1 VSASF
6 VFRPQR
12 RLMAAVSAAA
22 ITLATFTAVAASSAV
37 RVVVTSTSD
46 RAARAAVERA
56 GGVVD
61 SDLPII
67 DGVVAHVPAD
77 RVAGL
82 SSFTTVVSDRALHV
96 RSAAF
101 DGEPSTAFPYE
112 VGATDVWESTA
123 GAGVG
128 VALVDTGVAPV
139 PDLLDR
145 VVAVADLTPEHRFT
159 DTFGHGTFM
168 AGLIAGNGTA
178 SDGHYTGVAPGA
190 HLVSIKVATADGSTT
205 LATVLEGLQ
214 LVERSRERFNIRVML
229 LALSSDSDLSPERDP
244 LTRAL
249 RKLWDHGVFVVVP
262 AGNNGPDAGS
272 VDLPGSD
279 PVLMTA
285 GAVDDRGTPFVGD
298 DEVPSWTGRGPTNFG
313 DAKPDAAAP
322 GSHLVSLRAPGSTID
337 RDNPSAR
344 IGELYFRGS
353 GTSMSAAVTTGVAA
367 LVLAARPDFSPDELK
382 QALVSSA
389 TPLDGA
395 DRFAVG
401 AGVVNATAAADEVT
415 DDGHGHRGHHGGN
428 GNVGGSNGWDSRIW
442 NARVWDGRVW
452 SGRVWNGRT
461 WDSRVW
467 DSRVWNAR
475 IWDSRVW
482 NSRVWDSRVW
492 NSVEGRLWDSRVWDS
507 ADGRLWDSRV
517 WESLSGRVWNSR
529 VWG

>member
-1 VSASF
+1 
-6 VFRPQR
+6 
-12 RLMAAVSAAA
+12 MAAVSAAV
-22 ITLATFTAVAASSAV
+22 ILLATFVAVSASSLV
-37 RVVVTSTSD
+37 RVVVTSTTD

-61 SDLPII
+61 SDLPIV
-67 DGVVAHVPAD
+67 DGVVARVPSD
-77 RVAGL
+77 RVAEL
-82 SSFTTVVSDRALHV
+82 STFTTVVSNRALHV

-101 DGEPSTAFPYE
+101 EGQPSTAFPYE
-112 VGATDVWESTA
+112 VGATDMWQSTA
-123 GAGVG
+123 GDGVG

-178 SDGHYTGVAPGA
+178 SDGRYTGVAPGA

-214 LVERSRERFNIRVML
+214 LVERSREHFNIRVML

-279 PVLMTA
+279 PVLMTV
-285 GAVDDRGTPFVGD
+285 GAVDDLGTPSVD
-298 DEVPSWTGRGPTNFG
+298 DDVVPSWTGRGPTSFG

-322 GSHLVSLRAPGSTID
+322 GTHLVSLRAPGSTVD

-344 IGELYFRGS
+344 VGELYFRGS
-353 GTSMSAAVTTGVAA
+353 GTSMSAAVTAGVAA
-367 LVLAARPDFSPDELK
+367 LVLAARPDFSSDELK
-382 QALVSSA
+382 QALVSGA

-395 DRFAVG
+395 DPSALG
-401 AGVVNATAAADEVT
+401 AGVVNAVDAADEVT
-415 DDGHGHRGHHGGN
+415 GDGHGHRGHRGGHGSSGS
-428 GNVGGSNGWDSRIW
+428 SNGWDSRIW

-452 SGRVWNGRT
+452 NGRVWNGRV

-467 DSRVWNAR
+467 DSRVWDAR
-475 IWDSRVW
+475 IWDSRVWDSRVWDSRVWDSRVWDGRTW

-492 NSVEGRLWDSRVWDS
+492 DSQNGRI
-507 ADGRLWDSRV
+507 WDSRV
-517 WESLSGRVWNSR
+517 WESRSGRIWDSR